1 VLVEISRKILSYL
14 GRTANR
20 YKLMKTKLKS
30 LFGHRGQ
37 ILASLIVAFVAL
49 SLPLA
54 SRAQSGGPG
63 TDHGV
68 VMSIDDARLDIRDGS
83 HTRTYTTTGQTQ
95 WLNKRGQRVDAGDV
109 VQKKVAVKFRFAT
122 GGMEAMEVKIQ

>member
-1 VLVEISRKILSYL
+1 MSSAPSYL
-14 GRTANR
+14 GRTANH

-37 ILASLIVAFVAL
+37 ILASLIVAFFAL

-63 TDHGV
+63 NDHGV
-68 VMSIDDARLDIRDGS
+68 VMSIDDAQLDIRDGS
-83 HTRTYTTTGQTQ
+83 HTRTYKTNAKTR
-95 WLNKRGQRVDAGDV
+95 WLNKNGQPIDAGDV
-109 VQKKVAVKFRFAT
+109 VQKKVAVKFRFVT
-122 GGMEAMEVKIQ
+122 GGIEAMEVKIQ